1 MSANP
6 RVIWMP
12 TPAEVLLAER
22 HELSRS
28 NSQKLAFDASP
39 IVLSPQFTDHSST
52 LLTVQSMEG
61 TMSPKLNESPLPG
74 NSTTSPKLNESPIP
88 GNSTTSQTT
97 LNDSPT
103 TDSVRG
109 SLSTTHSL
117 SVAPTPATSSS
128 TIDQTALLS
137 QQYFP
142 SSSSFG
148 ASVSVQPSP
157 NTLVSISTS
166 PASSPA
172 STQISLLS
180 CPIPGC
186 LRTFTHSHEYK
197 CVPSPFTTHHIQT
210 CNPH

>member
-39 IVLSPQFTDHSST
+39 ITLSPQFTDYSST

-61 TMSPKLNESPLPG
+61 TM
-74 NSTTSPKLNESPIP
+74 SPKLNESPIP

-186 LRTFTHSHEYK
+186 PRTFTHSHEYK